1 VDDRRDTV
9 LEDERL
15 RTAERMAW
23 ASREAN
29 DAIFLFS
36 ADGAIRDCNA
46 AAERRYG
53 YSRAELLALNAGDLR
68 ARANGEAPSSQA
80 EITQVLT
87 QGNSVF
93 ECTHRR
99 MDGASFPV
107 EVSARAARFD
117 STAYVLAI
125 VRDVSERKAIEAQA
139 ARLAAT
145 RERMLRDWHLQFD
158 SMPLGCIIVDAQM
171 RTTRYNPAFARTFGV
186 DEKSGDVDLLAQIVP
201 EDIRGGLVAWLRS
214 LRDVREP
221 AIGINENLRLDGT
234 RITCRWTNIPL
245 HDEEGSFV
253 GVMCICEDITEAQSA
268 QRALAASEAR
278 FRTLFEQA
286 SDAILAFDG
295 SGRIVDTNPEAVRMF
310 GHAQEHLLGLTLDR
324 LCLYTRPDP
333 DTTTVGPVQRE
344 RWRMVRADGE
354 ELDADVSLRA
364 LDDGTHIAS
373 IRNES
378 GLHAARRRIEWQ
390 RNLYDLLSR
399 CAGEV
404 ARLES
409 KQSMY
414 DAVTRIAVEH
424 GRFRFAWV
432 GEVQP
437 DGSVSKAARYG
448 NDGGYV
454 DRVSVSAFEHLPSGM
469 GPTGRA
475 IRSNSTQVANDFRTD
490 PLTEPWRA
498 LARATGVGASAAIP
512 LRVGGIATA
521 ALMVY
526 ADEPGFFND
535 EMVQTLEQVGAEL
548 SAGLDALET
557 RRRLRESQHLLQT
570 LIDGSPNPI
579 LSFGPD
585 QRLTVV
591 NKALGTLLGIDPA
604 RAIGRRRTDL
614 FTEAQVARQQAWDDR
629 VLATGEQVLVEE
641 RIELADGE
649 HIFLTSKYP
658 LRDTAGRIFGVGN
671 VATEITQL
679 HRIEREL
686 QQANSRLEEL
696 VLARTQE
703 LVVARDRAERADR
716 TKTSFLSTISHEL
729 RSPLNAIMGFTDV
742 LRLGMSGPLSSEQ
755 DSQLAI
761 VQDAS
766 RSMLALI
773 NELLDLA
780 RIEAGRLA
788 LDIDTFEVG
797 GLVERRVQALRP
809 LSEPK
814 GLALEVELPPRPVTI
829 SSDANRVGQVV
840 TNLVS
845 NAIKFTTSGG
855 VTVRITQEPAVV
867 SICIADTGPGIAEDD
882 LERVFEPFEQA
893 GDQQRRRDGT
903 GLGLPIARQLAR
915 ALGGDITV
923 QSPPGEGCRFTLTL
937 PLEPPT
943 TQTGTVL
950 QSSSPAPVT
959 S

>member
-1 VDDRRDTV
+1 
-9 LEDERL
+9 
-15 RTAERMAW
+15 
-23 ASREAN
+23 
-29 DAIFLFS
+29 
-36 ADGAIRDCNA
+36 
-46 AAERRYG
+46 
-53 YSRAELLALNAGDLR
+53 
-68 ARANGEAPSSQA
+68 
-80 EITQVLT
+80 
-87 QGNSVF
+87 
-93 ECTHRR
+93 
-99 MDGASFPV
+99 
-107 EVSARAARFD
+107 
-117 STAYVLAI
+117 
-125 VRDVSERKAIEAQA
+125 
-139 ARLAAT
+139 
-145 RERMLRDWHLQFD
+145 
-158 SMPLGCIIVDAQM
+158 
-171 RTTRYNPAFARTFGV
+171 
-186 DEKSGDVDLLAQIVP
+186 
-201 EDIRGGLVAWLRS
+201 
-214 LRDVREP
+214 
-221 AIGINENLRLDGT
+221 
-234 RITCRWTNIPL
+234 
-245 HDEEGSFV
+245 
-253 GVMCICEDITEAQSA
+253 
-268 QRALAASEAR
+268 
-278 FRTLFEQA
+278 
-286 SDAILAFDG
+286 
-295 SGRIVDTNPEAVRMF
+295 
-310 GHAQEHLLGLTLDR
+310 
-324 LCLYTRPDP
+324 
-333 DTTTVGPVQRE
+333 QRE

-354 ELDADVSLRA
+354 QIDADVGLRT

-378 GLHAARRRIEWQ
+378 GLHAARRRIELQ

-437 DGSVSKAARYG
+437 DGCISKAARYG
-448 NDGGYV
+448 DDRGYV
-454 DRVSVSAFEHLPSGM
+454 DRVAVSVFEHMPSGK

-475 IRSNSTQVANDFRTD
+475 IRSNSTQVANDFRSD

-512 LRVGGIATA
+512 LRVGGVATA

-535 EMVQTLEQVGAEL
+535 EMVQTLEQVGDEL

-557 RRRLRESQHLLQT
+557 RRRLRESQHLLQM

-585 QRLTVV
+585 RRLTVV
-591 NKALGTLLGIDPA
+591 NKALGTLLGIEPA

-614 FTEAQVARQQAWDDR
+614 FPEPQVAQQQAWDDR

-703 LVVARDRAERADR
+703 LVEARDRAERADR
-716 TKTSFLSTISHEL
+716 TKTSFLSTVSHEL
-729 RSPLNAIMGFTDV
+729 RSPLNAIIGFTDV

-788 LDIDTFEVG
+788 LEIDTFEVG
-797 GLVERRVQALRP
+797 SLVERRVQPLRA

-814 GLALEVELPPRPVTI
+814 ALTLEVQLPARPLLV
-829 SSDANRVGQVV
+829 SSDANRVGQIV

-845 NAIKFTTSGG
+845 NAIKFTATGG
-855 VTVRITQEPAVV
+855 VTVRVAQEQEAA
-867 SICIADTGPGIAEDD
+867 SICITDTGPGIAPGD
-882 LERVFEPFEQA
+882 LERIFEPFEQV
-893 GDQQRRRDGT
+893 GDQQHRRDGT

-923 QSPPGEGCRFTLTL
+923 QSEPGHGCLFTLTL
-937 PLEPPT
+937 PLE
-943 TQTGTVL
+943 
-950 QSSSPAPVT
+950 APVT
-959 S
+959 QSGTLVSASAVPRTR